1 MPKKNKSAPSAKE
14 VGALVQAALSG
25 ESGNVLAMLKRGGM
39 AVDAQD
45 SAGNHAL
52 GAACCGG
59 HLDLVKQLVE
69 AHGAPL
75 ELKNQIGTTPLWL
88 AAGYG
93 HEGVLDAAAKRHTGC
108 VRRLVEAGARHMTV
122 NSGGDSPLSLAVSDS
137 NVAMAEIL
145 LAQPGGAILIK
156 RKNNKGVHPMA
167 SAAAGGNAELVSLLL
182 KAGGSVADTD
192 SNGATPLALAAFCGA
207 TEVVQL
213 LLATA
218 GAALESVVR
227 AQFL

>member
-69 AHGAPL
+69 AHGAPP

-93 HEGVLDAAAKRHTGC
+93 HEGVLDFLIGKGAEINEGNTTQDTPMLAAAAKRHTGC

-122 NSGGDSPLSLAVSDS
+122 NSGGDSPLS
-137 NVAMAEIL
+137 
-145 LAQPGGAILIK
+145 
-156 RKNNKGVHPMA
+156 
-167 SAAAGGNAELVSLLL
+167 
-182 KAGGSVADTD
+182 
-192 SNGATPLALAAFCGA
+192 
-207 TEVVQL
+207 
-213 LLATA
+213 
-218 GAALESVVR
+218 
-227 AQFL
+227 